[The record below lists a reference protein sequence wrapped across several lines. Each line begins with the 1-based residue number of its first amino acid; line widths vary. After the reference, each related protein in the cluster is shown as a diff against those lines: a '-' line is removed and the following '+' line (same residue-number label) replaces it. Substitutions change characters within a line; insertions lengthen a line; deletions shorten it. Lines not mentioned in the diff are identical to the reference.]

1 MTDIHTPL
9 TNLKSSAIGVYP
21 GGTVDPLNPDPA
33 DITIEAIAHSLAMQC
48 RFTGHTR
55 YHYSVAQH
63 SVACSFLVPK
73 GWELWG
79 LLHDAPEMMMSDIA
93 RPIKRSSSEF
103 GTVYNAIEDK
113 LMEAV
118 CIRFGLELVD
128 GGLPKQVGEVDEL
141 VLANEMV
148 LLMPDDPIF
157 DLWKGY
163 PAIPTKFLA
172 KMLPEEAEERFLMRY
187 NELGGSYATV

>member
-1 MTDIHTPL
+1 MQETDIHTPL
-9 TNLKSSAIGVYP
+9 TNAKSSAIGVYP
-21 GGTVDPLNPDPA
+21 SGTVDPLNPDPA

-63 SVACSFLVPK
+63 SVACS
-73 GWELWG
+73 ELAPDKWA
-79 LLHDAPEMMMSDIA
+79 LWALMHDAPEMMMSDIA
-93 RPIKRSSSEF
+93 RPIKRSSTEF
-103 GTVYNAIEDK
+103 GNIYNAIEDK

-118 CIRFGLELVD
+118 CIRFGLELID
-128 GGLPKQVGEVDEL
+128 GGLPKVIGEIDEL

-163 PAIPTKFLA
+163 PSIPTKLLR
-172 KMLPEEAEERFLMRY
+172 KMQPEEAEELFLYRY
-187 NELGGSYATV
+187 TELGGSYA

>member
-1 MTDIHTPL
+1 MSTTHVPL
-9 TNLKSSAIGVYP
+9 TNTKSSAIGVYP
-21 GGTVDPLNPDPA
+21 SGTVDPLNPDPK

-63 SVACSFLVPK
+63 SVACSVLAPK
-73 GWELWG
+73 KWELWA

-93 RPIKRSSSEF
+93 RPIKRSNSEF

-118 CIRFGLELVD
+118 CIRFGLKLVD
-128 GGLPKQVGEVDEL
+128 GGLPTEVGEIDEL

-148 LLMPDDPIF
+148 MLMPDDPIF

-163 PAIPTKFLA
+163 PAIPHGLLR
-172 KMLPEEAEERFLMRY
+172 KMQPEEAEEAFLFRY
-187 NELGGSYATV
+187 NELGGKYAV